1 MKRAAAILFF
11 LLVFCTGLFAQVN
24 DLQLAKQFAAN
35 GELQKANDIYQK
47 LYRQDNEVYFP
58 YYINSLLGIKKFDE
72 AENITKKMLRKHP
85 GDYQYSIALGRVYT
99 QRGDAEKANAVYDGL
114 IKSLP
119 PDAAQVTNLASQFY

>member
-11 LLVFCTGLFAQVN
+11 LVAFCTGLFAQVN

-58 YYINSLLGIKKFDE
+58 YYINSLLSIKKFDE
-72 AENITKKMLRKHP
+72 AENVTKKMLHKHP

-99 QRGDAEKANAVYDGL
+99 QK
-114 IKSLP
+114 
-119 PDAAQVTNLASQFY
+119 